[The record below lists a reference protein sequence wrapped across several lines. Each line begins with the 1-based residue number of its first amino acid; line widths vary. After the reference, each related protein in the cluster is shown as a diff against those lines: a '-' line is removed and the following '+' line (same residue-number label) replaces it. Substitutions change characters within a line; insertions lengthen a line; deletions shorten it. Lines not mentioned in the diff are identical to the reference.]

1 METMLIHSF
10 KSLFT
15 HWNSVKNGKH
25 EENHNLKVQWYN
37 RRDFFH
43 CFREKKKKEVVR
55 EEEALNIDML
65 EYCHN
70 LQS

>member
-1 METMLIHSF
+1 MGSMKKTIILKF
-10 KSLFT
+10 
-15 HWNSVKNGKH
+15 NGTTG
-25 EENHNLKVQWYN
+25 EI
-37 RRDFFH
+37 FFIALGK
-43 CFREKKKKEVVR
+43 KKKKEVVR